1 MVALS
6 RIALGQAVERQSRLS
21 RDIADLETAIATGK
35 KFVRPS
41 DAPDSWAR
49 LSEVA
54 RQRADIAAAR
64 EPIASGMARARE
76 ADRWL
81 GELAGSFARA
91 QEVTVAAGGTPGVG
105 RAAMAAELRAIRDD
119 LPARFAQQ
127 SGGGLPLLDGGQP
140 LLIGLGDGRVTA
152 TVPEA
157 SALDP
162 VPGAGA
168 LAAILDQTIVA
179 VETGD
184 PAAIAAALTSLDAA
198 NTHIATEQARQ
209 GIRMQ
214 RLEEAETALID
225 TDTDLNELQSRLGDT
240 DIAAAITMI
249 QTLAVQRDAAR
260 AMLSR
265 TAGQTLFDYLR

>member
-21 RDIADLETAIATGK
+21 REIADLEAAIATGK
-35 KFVRPS
+35 KLVRPS
-41 DAPDSWAR
+41 DSPDAWAK

-81 GELAGSFARA
+81 GALADSFARA
-91 QEVTVAAGGTPGVG
+91 HEVVVAAGGTPGVG
-105 RAAMAAELRAIRDD
+105 RAAMVAELQAMRDD
-119 LPARFAQQ
+119 LPARLAQQ
-127 SGGGLPLLDGGQP
+127 GGDGLPLLDTAQP
-140 LLIGLGDGRVTA
+140 LRIGLGDGRTTT
-152 TVPEA
+152 TVPQVAMIETVPSVGTLA
-157 SALDP
+157 DVLD
-162 VPGAGA
+162 GAI
-168 LAAILDQTIVA
+168 AAVG
-179 VETGD
+179 TGD
-184 PAAIAAALTSLDAA
+184 PVQIADALTALEAA
-198 NTHIATEQARQ
+198 GRHIATEQARQ

-225 TDTDLNELQSRLGDT
+225 TDTDLSELESRLGDT